1 MQGARARLAHHQ
13 WPRHVVSSVRRSAC
27 AGADLREAAGELAE
41 SLMECM
47 SFDYQAV
54 YVRHS
59 SNFQGCHA
67 QWPTSIR
74 KWLP

>member
-1 MQGARARLAHHQ
+1 MWYHQ
-13 WPRHVVSSVRRSAC
+13 SGLDQIGQDLRSAC